1 MVWMEVSQLKDGL
14 MESADESLR
23 NEVVDA
29 FLASHFRHEDD
40 LGVAL
45 AHVLEGLQVSNLHGS
60 LGVELVC
67 RQPHQFG

>member
-1 MVWMEVSQLKDGL
+1 MLFRSL

-29 FLASHFRHEDD
+29 FLPSHFRYEDD

-45 AHVLEGLQVSNLHGS
+45 PHVLEGLQVSNLHGS
-60 LGVELVC
+60 LGVEFVG